1 MTIILA
7 EDDDGHAALVERNLL
22 RAGFLNTLLRVRDG
36 QEAIDLLRGENDF
49 AGKAPGHP
57 VLLILDI
64 NMPRLDGLEALRVI
78 RKDPKLSTIPV
89 IMLTTTDDP
98 REIERCYREGCNV
111 YVSKPVAYEAFIEAV
126 RRLGLFLEVVQLP
139 TNPAT

>member
-1 MTIILA
+1 MLA

-22 RAGFLNTLLRVRDG
+22 RAGFLNTLHRVRDG
-36 QEAIDLLRGENDF
+36 QEAIDFLRGENDF

-64 NMPRLDGLEALRVI
+64 NMPRLDGLETLREI
-78 RKDPKLSTIPV
+78 RKDPKLSNIPV

-139 TNPAT
+139 TNVPT